1 MAVDQRIVAAQN
13 RVDAALTALTADV
26 QALKDNAGQSAQ
38 DVDTIAAKSNAQ
50 ADAIESLDNSIKPPT
65 A

>member
-1 MAVDQRIVAAQN
+1 MAVDQKIIAAQN

-26 QALKDNAGQSAQ
+26 QVLKDNAGQSAQ